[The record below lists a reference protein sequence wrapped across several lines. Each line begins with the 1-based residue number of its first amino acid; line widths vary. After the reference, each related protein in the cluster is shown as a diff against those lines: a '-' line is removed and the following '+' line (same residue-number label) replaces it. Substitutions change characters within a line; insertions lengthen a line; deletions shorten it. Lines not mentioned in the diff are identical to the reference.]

1 MLETMTPTTTDGTV
15 RSVIRYTHLPLL
27 LVGADGIVLWAA
39 ATGRDWAVIA
49 VIVMALAWTF
59 LAERLA
65 PYDQDWNVDRD
76 DTGRDFLYAVLNES
90 LNVASVALLPLLA
103 STLTLADLWPSDLPF
118 VVQVLGAVLVLD
130 AGITFAHAASHRFGG
145 LWRFH
150 AVHHSVTRFYGLN
163 GLMKHPIHQAI
174 EMTAGVTPLLLI
186 GIPQPVAVAVAG
198 CVAIQLL
205 VQHANI
211 DYISGPLERWLAI
224 NAGHRLHHLRYPGQG
239 DVNFGLFTLLWD
251 RAMGTY
257 TPAHTRAVVTSD
269 DLGIAGRP
277 DYPTT
282 LTGQLAEPFR
292 PAAAMQAS

>member
-27 LVGADGIVLWAA
+27 LVGANGIVLWAA

-65 PYDQDWNVDRD
+65 PYDQDWNVDRG

-130 AGITFAHAASHRFGG
+130 AGITFAHAATKSRTNF
-145 LWRFH
+145 
-150 AVHHSVTRFYGLN
+150 S
-163 GLMKHPIHQAI
+163 
-174 EMTAGVTPLLLI
+174 
-186 GIPQPVAVAVAG
+186 
-198 CVAIQLL
+198 
-205 VQHANI
+205 
-211 DYISGPLERWLAI
+211 
-224 NAGHRLHHLRYPGQG
+224 RLSS
-239 DVNFGLFTLLWD
+239 W
-251 RAMGTY
+251 A
-257 TPAHTRAVVTSD
+257 
-269 DLGIAGRP
+269 
-277 DYPTT
+277 
-282 LTGQLAEPFR
+282 
-292 PAAAMQAS
+292 

>member
-1 MLETMTPTTTDGTV
+1 M
-15 RSVIRYTHLPLL
+15 
-27 LVGADGIVLWAA
+27 
-39 ATGRDWAVIA
+39 
-49 VIVMALAWTF
+49 
-59 LAERLA
+59 
-65 PYDQDWNVDRD
+65 DRG
-76 DTGRDFLYAVLNES
+76 DTGRDFLYAALNES

-174 EMTAGVTPLLLI
+174 EMTAGVAPLLLI

-257 TPAHTRAVVTSD
+257 TPANTRAVVTSD

>member
-1 MLETMTPTTTDGTV
+1 MLESMTPTTTDRSV

-27 LVGADGIVLWAA
+27 LVGANGIVVWAA
-39 ATGRDWAVIA
+39 ATGHEWAVIA
-49 VIVMALAWTF
+49 VIAIALAWTF

-65 PYDQDWNVDRD
+65 SYEPDWNVDRG

-103 STLTLADLWPSDLPF
+103 NTLTLADLWPSDLPF

-239 DVNFGLFTLLWD
+239 DVNFGLFTLIWD
-251 RAMGTY
+251 RAMATY
-257 TPAHTRAVVTSD
+257 APATTRPIITSD
-269 DLGIAGRP
+269 DLGIA
-277 DYPTT
+277 
-282 LTGQLAEPFR
+282 
-292 PAAAMQAS
+292 